1 MEILI
6 ISAFKPGTLNQLVLH
21 CRPRPIQCILIAVN
35 VNALSY
41 LGPEMSTLSLD
52 KYQGVPHQVLKHQPA
67 L

>member
-21 CRPRPIQCILIAVN
+21 CRPRPIQCIIAVN

-41 LGPEMSTLSLD
+41 LGPEMSTLNFD
-52 KYQGVPHQVLKHQPA
+52 KYQEVPHQVLKHQPA